1 MRKQKELTIRKCI
14 VSGKLFNKN
23 ELIRFVVDHQKRL
36 IPDLDQKLPGTSYW
50 LKADQLTL
58 QSSQKK
64 SSFFLA

>member
-1 MRKQKELTIRKCI
+1 MRKQKEPTTRKCI

-36 IPDLDQKLPGTSYW
+36 IPDLDQKLPGPSYW
-50 LKADQLTL
+50 LKADKLTL

>member
-36 IPDLDQKLPGTSYW
+36 IPDLDQKLPGPSYW
-50 LKADQLTL
+50 LKADKLTL

>member
-36 IPDLDQKLPGTSYW
+36 IPDLDQKLPGPSYW

>member
-36 IPDLDQKLPGTSYW
+36 IPDLDQKLPGPSYW
-50 LKADQLTL
+50 LKADRLTL